1 MKLLIKSF
9 TRKDGNML
17 SYLKSRFILSPLY
30 NLWVWIGNRRWN
42 GNTLFHRYEH
52 MEKLKIQL
60 KEQFTK
66 MKNKYPERLK
76 DIIV

>member
-1 MKLLIKSF
+1 VI
-9 TRKDGNML
+9 RKGITK
-17 SYLKSRFILSPLY
+17 YLVNRFILTPPY
-30 NLWVWIGNRRWN
+30 HLWVWVGNQKWWFDT
-42 GNTLFHRYEH
+42 TLHQRYEH